1 MVTDLHDQEYDGER
15 HEQHEEDGRAVG
27 DEDDGSDDE
36 GHVKQPQVHV
46 HRHVHVYVVHVL
58 GKPVQYATLK
68 QTLIRTPD
76 PAALFY

>member
-1 MVTDLHDQEYDGER
+1 MVTDLNDQEDDGER
-15 HEQHEEDGRAVG
+15 HEEHEEDGRAVG

-36 GHVKQPQVHV
+36 GHVEQPQVHV
-46 HRHVHVYVVHVL
+46 HRHVNVYVVHVL